1 MPLIDLAN
9 PQESQALAQLAGPF
23 GGYLNANSFPSSYE
37 FAKRFVNNAKTANG
51 SGSNGVTSLD
61 DPTYLGFELM
71 FDITSPLFNGATR
84 GNNGI
89 PAPVIN
95 PAPTASGDLNVSQGT
110 VPTSNEG
117 GGSSDYPSTPS
128 AVAYLNKIGEA
139 NRAEYL
145 KAFIQGIQEVNKERP
160 YYFQTIT
167 GLLEAFNKS
176 IEFTDDPYTGTTGAD
191 GITVGCLE
199 AIDLKIT
206 ALFTLY
212 KMAVFDTRY
221 KRFVVPKNLLRFDVY
236 VSVQE
241 IRKFKTVRNWLGALN
256 PNDASADTKEFV
268 NQNTSQVKFR
278 FIDCIFDAGASG
290 KLFDGVTNTG
300 YNVAVTEIKWS
311 YSLMEN
317 ISQFSGYNSKL
328 DAGKTQASTDPSF
341 AGKIKQF
348 GKDQL
353 MNAVDG
359 AINLATRTASSAIQG
374 LTLGNVFGLR
384 NELLGVIANPQGLIN
399 AAAGAA
405 LQGGSLQTFEGQG
418 GIQKISDNAMGSAG
432 PTATSLTGNDPAF
445 EPALPRKSSLSGTN
459 PAFDDTAPVNDR
471 LNGFNAFGAPGPT
484 QDNGGLSSTNI
495 FN

>member
-9 PQESQALAQLAGPF
+9 PLESQALAQLAGPF
-23 GGYLNANSFPSSYE
+23 GGYLNANSFPSSYG

-61 DPTYLGFELM
+61 DPTYLGFELE

-84 GNNGI
+84 GNTGI
-89 PAPVIN
+89 TNPVTS
-95 PAPTASGDLNVSQGT
+95 PPPTVGGDLKVSQKTGASST
-110 VPTSNEG
+110 EG
-117 GGSSDYPSTPS
+117 GGSSDYAAGPS
-128 AVAYLNKIGEA
+128 AIGYLNKIGEA

-167 GLLEAFNKS
+167 GLLEAWNKS
-176 IEFTDDPYTGTTGAD
+176 IEFTDDPYTGTTGTD

-212 KMAVFDTRY
+212 KMAVFDARY
-221 KRFVVPKNLLRFDVY
+221 KRFVLPKNLLRFDVY

-256 PNDASADTKEFV
+256 PNLAEPDTKAFV
-268 NQNTSQVKFR
+268 NENTSQIRFR

-300 YNVAVTEIKWS
+300 YNVAVTEMKWS

-317 ISQFSGYNSKL
+317 ISQFSGYNTKL
-328 DAGKTQASTDPSF
+328 DEGKTQASTDPSF

-353 MNAVDG
+353 ANAAAG
-359 AINLATRTASSAIQG
+359 AVNLAVRTVSSAIQG

-405 LQGGSLQTFEGQG
+405 LQGGALQTFEGQG
-418 GIQKISDNAMGSAG
+418 GIKNISDNAMGRAVPRAS
-432 PTATSLTGNDPAF
+432 SLTGDDPAF

-471 LNGFNAFGAPGPT
+471 LNGYNAFGAPGPT